1 MFKTFI
7 KVLLALAFIIIVAYF
22 LQARANTPEACAN
35 IDGLW
40 DPVAY
45 ICKTPTDKVIFQS
58 LSKPHPVS
66 ISLPDKQ
73 HLVVLNKAEQ
83 IEDYIYL
90 SGHYDQQLVAAA
102 RDKKAVSDRASVH
115 LNMSKLKLL
124 TSNTSEITYFAAPFI
139 VNRIGSGIF
148 VYIGLFSYD
157 FTTHQAMHLNSVLL
171 GNHISEENIV
181 VEGISIVKDGRG
193 AQDGFIRV
201 NFKKHGPKQALSEYP
216 TQASHLLL
224 QLISLDPATDKAAT
238 FNVVQKDNSN
248 LGLNNGDCE
257 QEGSCDHNI
266 DAFQAKPE

>member
-1 MFKTFI
+1 MFKTLI
-7 KVLLALAFIIIVAYF
+7 KILFALAFIIIVAYF

-40 DPVAY
+40 DPVTHT
-45 ICKTPTDKVIFQS
+45 CKTPTNKVIFQS

-90 SGHYDQQLVAAA
+90 SGHYEQQLATSVDEKAA
-102 RDKKAVSDRASVH
+102 SDRASVH

-148 VYIGLFSYD
+148 VYVGLFSYD
-157 FTTHQAMHLNSVLL
+157 FTTHEAMHLNSVLL
-171 GNHISEENIV
+171 GSHISEENIV
-181 VEGISIVKDGRG
+181 VEDISIVKEGVFV
-193 AQDGFIRV
+193 QDGFIRV
-201 NFKKHGPKQALSEYP
+201 NFKKHGPKQVLSEYP
-216 TQASHLLL
+216 TQASSLLL

-238 FNVVQKDNSN
+238 FHVVQKENSN
-248 LGLNNGDCE
+248 LDLE
-257 QEGSCDHNI
+257 
-266 DAFQAKPE
+266 